1 MKKSWIV
8 CVAAASLALSVQRPS
23 AAGEIGLLRRGDS
36 NGDGKVNLSDGLATL
51 GHLFLGGPM
60 ACADGADADDNGAV
74 QLGDAVFTLNW
85 LYVGGVTIPA
95 PGAESCGRDPT
106 PDSLP
111 SCTRSGCT
119 ADEVFGEDGLSY
131 RLSLPSNIA
140 PEAQGLLDDL
150 RITDALEV
158 LLNSA
163 GDSIDL
169 EMSVNA
175 SVALVA
181 ALNIGGDVTVHL
193 GIERTDED
201 LYEVGLGLDVA
212 LAGGIEL
219 VQNIEASLGA
229 GAGGKI
235 IFIFRDVADI
245 EGAIKNIA
253 MIAIIGPARGV
264 ALAALE
270 QLDAVLDELAR
281 LDRDRRAA
289 FETLRGLT
297 ARIAEIEGGI
307 RSADGALR
315 SLENELSD
323 VLDDLAG
330 IVADIFGFF
339 DRDLKRSLERER
351 DSLRSRISD
360 WQRTRSRLLS
370 DLANTQRLREA
381 ATRAIGGIDAALDEA
396 RSALT
401 VLDSAAQT
409 ARNAL
414 ASLDTSA
421 GSLQLHGTA
430 FELSFSRSANL
441 QAQLSAF
448 PGVSLAGMSIGVS
461 GEAALSLS
469 GRLDLDS
476 SWEPY
481 QFRLAASGEFSLM
494 ADAVLGAGVRGTS
507 TAGME
512 LAAAFL
518 WSGDRFERV
527 EATGTITFD
536 VHAEGSAGV
545 LLTAKAG
552 AGRTFSLEADLTWIY
567 EHRNAVWNLV
577 SRGDVSGFASALGEL
592 DVSFEMV
599 DRRTAGGTF
608 GLGFSV
614 AGYGAGA
621 EGSAYWSDFGE
632 SVEAASAIG
641 DAFEALVD
649 EVKIEALLHSLA
661 AKI

>member
-8 CVAAASLALSVQRPS
+8 CVAVASLALSLRSPS
-23 AAGEIGLLRRGDS
+23 AAAEIGLLRRGDS

-51 GHLFLGGPM
+51 NHLFLGGPM
-60 ACADGADADDNGAV
+60 GCADGADADDNGAV
-74 QLGDAVFTLNW
+74 QLGDAIFTLSW

-95 PGAESCGRDPT
+95 PGAETCGRDPT
-106 PDSLP
+106 SDNLP

-119 ADEVFGEDGLSY
+119 ADEVFGEEGLSY
-131 RLSLPSNIA
+131 RLSLPSNIS

-169 EMSVNA
+169 EMNVNA

-181 ALNIGGDVTVHL
+181 ALNIGGDVTVHF

-201 LYEVGLGLDVA
+201 IYEVALGFDTA
-212 LAGGIEL
+212 LTGGIEL
-219 VQNIEASLGA
+219 VENIEASLAA

-253 MIAIIGPARGV
+253 MIAIVGPARGV
-264 ALAALE
+264 ALAALD
-270 QLDAVLDELAR
+270 QFDAALAELAR
-281 LDRDRRAA
+281 LDRDRKAA

-297 ARIAEIEGGI
+297 AQIAEIEGGI
-307 RSADGALR
+307 RAADGALR
-315 SLENELSD
+315 SLENELGD
-323 VLDDLAG
+323 VLDELAD

-339 DRDLKRSLERER
+339 DKDLKRSLERER
-351 DSLRSRISD
+351 DSLRNRISD
-360 WQRTRSRLLS
+360 WQRTRSRLFS
-370 DLANTQRLREA
+370 DLANTQRLQEA
-381 ATRAIGGIDAALDEA
+381 ATRAIGGIDAALGEA
-396 RSALT
+396 RSVLT
-401 VLDSAAQT
+401 VLDSAART

-414 ASLDTSA
+414 VSLDTSA
-421 GSLQLHGTA
+421 GNLELHGTA
-430 FELSFSRSANL
+430 FELSFSRSASL

-481 QFRLAASGEFSLM
+481 QFELTASGELSLM
-494 ADAVLGAGVRGTS
+494 ADLVLGAGVRGTS

-512 LAAAFL
+512 LAAAFV

-536 VHAEGSAGV
+536 VYAEGSAGV
-545 LLTAKAG
+545 LLTANAG
-552 AGRTFSLEADLTWIY
+552 AGRTFSLQADLTWIY
-567 EHRNAVWNLV
+567 EQRHAIWNLV
-577 SRGDVSGFASALGEL
+577 SRGDASGFVSALGEV
-592 DVSFEMV
+592 DASFEMV

-608 GLGFSV
+608 GIGFSV

-621 EGSAYWSDFGE
+621 EGQAFWSDFGE
-632 SVEAASAIG
+632 SVEAASALR

-649 EVKIEALLHSLA
+649 QVKVEALLQSLA